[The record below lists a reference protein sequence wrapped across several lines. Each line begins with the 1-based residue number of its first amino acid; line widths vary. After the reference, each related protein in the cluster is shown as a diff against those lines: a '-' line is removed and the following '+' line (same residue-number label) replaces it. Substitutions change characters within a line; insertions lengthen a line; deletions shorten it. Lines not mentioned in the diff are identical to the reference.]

1 MKNICRF
8 VLAGAVIASLASC
21 KKDNYSA
28 PSSTLTGKIVYNGEA
43 IQVERNQVPF
53 QLYQYGFGKVGAI
66 NSTFMQDGTYSAVL
80 FDGNYKMI
88 IPVGQGPFLSKELS
102 PGVPDSIAVTLAGS
116 KVMDIDVVPYYMI
129 RTPQLTGGG
138 GKVNA
143 TFKIEKIINDVNAK
157 DIEAVTLFINKT
169 DFVSGV
175 DNIASANLN
184 GTDITDLNNVNLS
197 VSVPA
202 ISPTQGYVF
211 ARIGLKIAGV
221 EDRIF
226 SPVEKITY

>member
-1 MKNICRF
+1 MKNIF
-8 VLAGAVIASLASC
+8 QFILAGLVIASFSAC
-21 KKDNYSA
+21 KKDNYTA
-28 PSSTLTGKIVYNGEA
+28 PASTLTGKIVYNGEA
-43 IQVERNQVPF
+43 IEVERNQVPF
-53 QLYQYGFGKVGAI
+53 QIYQYGFGKVGAI
-66 NSTFMQDGTYSAVL
+66 NSTFSQEGAYSAVL
-80 FDGNYKMI
+80 YDGNYKMI
-88 IPVGQGPFLSKELS
+88 IPVGQGPFMSKELS
-102 PGVPDSIAVTLAGS
+102 PGVPDSIAITLAGS
-116 KVMDIDVVPYYMI
+116 KAMDIEVMPYYMI

-157 DIEAVTLFINKT
+157 DIESVTLFINKT
-169 DFVSGV
+169 EFVSGV

-184 GTDITDLNNVNLS
+184 GADITDLNSVNLS

-202 ISPTQGYVF
+202 ISPTQAYVF